1 MVSVHGA
8 GFDSIQFRLQFLR
21 LATSDGGRFVDD
33 GDIGV
38 EMGLH
43 ARKTDEWAKDC

>member
-1 MVSVHGA
+1 MVSIHSA

-21 LATSDGGRFVDD
+21 LATSEGGRVVDD

-38 EMGLH
+38 EMGVLD
-43 ARKTDEWAKDC
+43 RKTNEWAKDC